1 MKNLQY
7 NRVKVVLLFLMLN
20 FSLVAYSDDA
30 TLQKDV
36 QSLDSIVNAYYSV
49 VSGPEGFE
57 FDPTTDTFLHA
68 PNAIITRFNETGEF
82 QRHGLTEEHK
92 TLQKPYAEGFYEVE
106 INRVVEEYGHLAHVW
121 STNEFRE
128 SPTSKAFM
136 RGINSISLYYKDN
149 RWWIASWNTQYEGEE
164 KIPLK
169 YLPEKAN

>member
-7 NRVKVVLLFLMLN
+7 NMVKVVLLFLMLN

-68 PNAIITRFNETGEF
+68 PNAIITRFSETGEF
-82 QRHGLTEEHK
+82 QRHGLSEEHK
-92 TLQKPYAEGFYEVE
+92 TLQKP
-106 INRVVEEYGHLAHVW
+106 
-121 STNEFRE
+121 
-128 SPTSKAFM
+128 
-136 RGINSISLYYKDN
+136 
-149 RWWIASWNTQYEGEE
+149 
-164 KIPLK
+164 
-169 YLPEKAN
+169 